1 MKQEQLDEIIQKHKL
16 WLNNNAEGE
25 RANLKYV
32 NLEDANLEDANLED
46 ANLRDANFE
55 DVNLERANLKGAKLK
70 RANLKYVNLRDAS
83 LKYANFE
90 GANLEGANLEGANLD
105 YSAWPLWCGSKNVK
119 VDIRQVRQLLAHVY
133 VLDCAD
139 KEFKDIKSNIFQYA
153 VKSHVADDLCI
164 KKED

>member
-16 WLNNNAEGE
+16 WLNNNAAGE
-25 RANLKYV
+25 R
-32 NLEDANLEDANLED
+32 ANLEDANLEGT
-46 ANLRDANFE
+46 
-55 DVNLERANLKGAKLK
+55 NLEYANLK
-70 RANLKYVNLRDAS
+70 R
-83 LKYANFE
+83 
-90 GANLEGANLEGANLD
+90 ANLEGANLEDANLKYANLKRANLEDANLEGANID
-105 YSAWPLWCGSKNVK
+105 YSVWPLWGGSKNVK
-119 VDIRQVRQLLAHVY
+119 VDIIQVRQLLAHVY

>member
-55 DVNLERANLKGAKLK
+55 DANLERANLKGANLEY
-70 RANLKYVNLRDAS
+70 ANLKYANLKR
-83 LKYANFE
+83 
-90 GANLEGANLEGANLD
+90 ANLEGANID
-105 YSAWPLWCGSKNVK
+105 YSVWPLWCGSKNVK
-119 VDIRQVRQLLAHVY
+119 VDIIQVRQLLAHVY

>member
-16 WLNNNAEGE
+16 WLNNNAAGE
-25 RANLKYV
+25 R
-32 NLEDANLEDANLED
+32 ANLEDANLEGT
-46 ANLRDANFE
+46 
-55 DVNLERANLKGAKLK
+55 NLEYANLKYANLK
-70 RANLKYVNLRDAS
+70 RANLED
-83 LKYANFE
+83 
-90 GANLEGANLEGANLD
+90 ANLEGANID
-105 YSAWPLWCGSKNVK
+105 YSVWPLWGGSKNVK
-119 VDIRQVRQLLAHVY
+119 VDIIQVRQLLAHVY